1 MLQSLPHV
9 TSLTVLGCDM
19 SNYIVDM
26 PHWYEEVVAH
36 GNSLPSGIQAALK
49 PCEDRFVQGRTS
61 ALRLAG
67 GPLALWLG
75 WMPGHPAELVQHQRH
90 GGKVANDSK

>member
-1 MLQSLPHV
+1 MLQSLTHV

-49 PCEDRFVQGRTS
+49 PSRHFAGFAPCPLFERIRVVVLVDIS
-61 ALRLAG
+61 APTL
-67 GPLALWLG
+67 PT
-75 WMPGHPAELVQHQRH
+75 VTI
-90 GGKVANDSK
+90 N